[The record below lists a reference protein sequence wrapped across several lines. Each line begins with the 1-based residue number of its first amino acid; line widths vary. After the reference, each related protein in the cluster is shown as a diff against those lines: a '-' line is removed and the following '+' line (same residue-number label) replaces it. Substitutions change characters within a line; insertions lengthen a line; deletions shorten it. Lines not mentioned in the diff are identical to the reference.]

1 LPGRRRQIMSEIRSS
16 HIHMEDINNYI
27 ARIKIKKAVIG
38 FDRDDVYSKMKD
50 FQDLFYTK
58 QKKYM
63 ECEKDLLAQIERIK
77 KKLVH
82 TRKTATDLENKLEEE
97 KKVRLRLEEEIKK
110 ERELTQEYQSREK
123 KLKIEKEAMYR
134 IKHNVHL
141 SIVQDKINTEL
152 ALLQFREDYS
162 KEKEMIQIS
171 QFQMQTV
178 KNEMLECMKKL
189 KESVECLG
197 E

>member
-63 ECEKDLLAQIERIK
+63 ECEKELLAQIERIK
-77 KKLVH
+77 KKLIH
-82 TRKTATDLENKLEEE
+82 TRKTVTDLENKLDEE
-97 KKVRLRLEEEIKK
+97 KKVRLKLEEELKK

-123 KLKIEKEAMYR
+123 KLKIEKEAIYR

>member
-1 LPGRRRQIMSEIRSS
+1 MSEIRSS

-27 ARIKIKKAVIG
+27 ARLKIKKAVIG

-63 ECEKDLLAQIERIK
+63 ECEKELLAQIERIK
-77 KKLVH
+77 KKLIH
-82 TRKTATDLENKLEEE
+82 TRKTVTDLENKLEEE
-97 KKVRLRLEEEIKK
+97 KKVRLRLEEELKK

-123 KLKIEKEAMYR
+123 KLKIEKEAIYR